1 MKRSRLDRFGKSGQ
15 GRTDFNQCIYAVRP
29 LSFAG
34 VKSLWYGTGLRK
46 FLILLTFCC
55 PLVPLGASA
64 QFIQQRF
71 LPADGVRGTLGEPQ
85 AFPGVQIGNQ
95 ILRLTPGARIY
106 DQSNRTIVHGQLPS
120 GAEVLYVTDKAGDVQ
135 RIYVLTDEE
144 LLRLKQTGKR

>member
-1 MKRSRLDRFGKSGQ
+1 MRVPR
-15 GRTDFNQCIYAVRP
+15 
-29 LSFAG
+29 FAG
-34 VKSLWYGTGLRK
+34 GAALCYCTCLRK

-55 PLVPLGASA
+55 SLVPSDASA
-64 QFIQQRF
+64 QLIQQRF

-85 AFPGVQIGNQ
+85 TFPGVQIGNQ

-106 DQSNRTIVHGQLPS
+106 DQSNRTIVHGQLAS
-120 GAEVLYVTDKAGDVQ
+120 GAEVLYVTGKPGDVQ